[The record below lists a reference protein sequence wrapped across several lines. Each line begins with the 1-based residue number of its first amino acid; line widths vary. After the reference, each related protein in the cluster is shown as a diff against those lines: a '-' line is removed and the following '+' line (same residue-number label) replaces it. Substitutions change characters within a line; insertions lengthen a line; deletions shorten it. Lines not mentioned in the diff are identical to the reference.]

1 MQGAL
6 DGVTVSVT
14 VSGVQRTGRGTSEK
28 VREQV
33 LCFFLLAKMM
43 AETASLELV
52 ASGRAMNEMKKDGM
66 CVALE
71 KLWTASTSGSAN
83 AAAMAAPRRRN
94 PTALAMHHPGFSTL
108 STASSDLSI
117 SWACSCLVL
126 CTISLSPRQVFCTAP
141 FLSCWRKAP
150 GRAGYLVELVDELV
164 GEGAACR
171 HGALGLVEPF
181 LHPLHELLLL
191 HDVIAGRVEVV
202 HDLVDRVHPVE
213 VKLLEVDTD
222 DESVQLGTGKGAA
235 LIYVNLA
242 EQPAYTRQGS

>member
-6 DGVTVSVT
+6 DGVTVSVI
-14 VSGVQRTGRGTSEK
+14 VSGVRRTGTSEK

-71 KLWTASTSGSAN
+71 KLWTVSTSGSAN

-94 PTALAMHHPGFSTL
+94 PTAFAMHHPGFSTL

-117 SWACSCLVL
+117 SWSCSCLVL
-126 CTISLSPRQVFCTAP
+126 CTISLSPRQVFCPAP
-141 FLSCWRKAP
+141 FLSCRREAP

-164 GEGAACR
+164 REGAARR
-171 HGALGLVEPF
+171 HAALGLVEPF

-191 HDVIAGRVEVV
+191 HGVVAGRVEVV
-202 HDLVDRVHPVE
+202 HDLFDRVHPVE
-213 VKLLEVDTD
+213 VNLLEVDTD
-222 DESVQLGTGKGAA
+222 DESMQLGLGKGAA
-235 LIYVNLA
+235 LI
-242 EQPAYTRQGS
+242 

>member
-6 DGVTVSVT
+6 DGVTVSVI
-14 VSGVQRTGRGTSEK
+14 VSGVRRTGTSEK

-71 KLWTASTSGSAN
+71 KLWTVSTSGSAN

-94 PTALAMHHPGFSTL
+94 PTAFAMHHPGFSTL

-117 SWACSCLVL
+117 SWSCSCLVL
-126 CTISLSPRQVFCTAP
+126 SWNSLMNLFEKAPLAGTLRLASLSHFFIPCTNSSSSTASLRDVSKSSMT
-141 FLSCWRKAP
+141 FSTASILSKSTSSKLIP
-150 GRAGYLVELVDELV
+150 TMRACSSAWERV
-164 GEGAACR
+164 R
-171 HGALGLVEPF
+171 
-181 LHPLHELLLL
+181 LLSRSILWNSL
-191 HDVIAGRVEVV
+191 RV
-202 HDLVDRVHPVE
+202 
-213 VKLLEVDTD
+213 
-222 DESVQLGTGKGAA
+222 
-235 LIYVNLA
+235 N
-242 EQPAYTRQGS
+242 TRQGS

>member
-117 SWACSCLVL
+117 SWSCSCLVL
-126 CTISLSPRQVFCTAP
+126 CTISLSPHQVFCPAP
-141 FLSCWRKAP
+141 FLNCWR
-150 GRAGYLVELVDELV
+150 L
-164 GEGAACR
+164 EGDCR
-171 HGALGLVEPF
+171 VSRLP
-181 LHPLHELLLL
+181 
-191 HDVIAGRVEVV
+191 R
-202 HDLVDRVHPVE
+202 
-213 VKLLEVDTD
+213 
-222 DESVQLGTGKGAA
+222 
-235 LIYVNLA
+235 
-242 EQPAYTRQGS
+242 GSR